1 MQPKQSSSYHD
12 FNIVVI
18 CNYQHLVDFFL
29 IASQIFVKWQP
40 LGHDMETMYLFHH
53 LGYEYAQRLFYVPY
67 R

>member
-1 MQPKQSSSYHD
+1 MELRYNSIIKGY
-12 FNIVVI
+12 
-18 CNYQHLVDFFL
+18 C
-29 IASQIFVKWQP
+29 KWQP